1 MSLWHYFNFDGI
13 FTKTSKSQNSNSF
26 PGASK
31 SCLKIITFVR
41 LSSSKQFCH
50 SFVIVFQGFV
60 NVMAMSLL
68 PKSDRNQH
76 FSDARWR
83 DAISPIGE
91 ISLGDQMPIIAW
103 RRRRIFSSWMRSKPE
118 CGETRLVII
127 CKTSHLWHCDL
138 SIEPPLCIQN
148 RDYLLRGRNRWAM
161 HHINFLPHRQS
172 IA

>member
-1 MSLWHYFNFDGI
+1 MIRMRIKICQIGHSSTLSIELWHYFNFDGI

-31 SCLKIITFVR
+31 SCLKIITFVLR

-103 RRRRIFSSWMRSKPE
+103 RRIFSSIVR
-118 CGETRLVII
+118 RD
-127 CKTSHLWHCDL
+127 KTCH
-138 SIEPPLCIQN
+138 
-148 RDYLLRGRNRWAM
+148 YM
-161 HHINFLPHRQS
+161 
-172 IA
+172 